1 MLNFAKHVNGNAVE
15 KHLTIFLNTLPINA
29 NFPMAL
35 LCAKLHSKIQKR
47 ETFSLAVA
55 DELSKRKIAHLHKR
69 QAKQPEAK

>member
-1 MLNFAKHVNGNAVE
+1 M
-15 KHLTIFLNTLPINA
+15 T
-29 NFPMAL
+29 L

-69 QAKQPEAK
+69 RAKQPEAK

>member
-1 MLNFAKHVNGNAVE
+1 
-15 KHLTIFLNTLPINA
+15 
-29 NFPMAL
+29 MAL

-55 DELSKRKIAHLHKR
+55 DAFSKRKIAHLHKR